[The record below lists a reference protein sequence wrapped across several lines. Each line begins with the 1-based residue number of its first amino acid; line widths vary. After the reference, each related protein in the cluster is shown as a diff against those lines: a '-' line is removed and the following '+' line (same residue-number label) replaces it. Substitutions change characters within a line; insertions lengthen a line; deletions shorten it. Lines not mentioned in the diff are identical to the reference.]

1 MPINSNRPCHS
12 TMLRI
17 RPLYSFVFCSLVI
30 LIVTS
35 IVDNEIA
42 SPFLVDSFPLQHQ
55 RMPRRKKCAREYRS
69 GGLESTSTDSCRKL
83 PLDAHHQD
91 KIASWSDRRRPSAS
105 LSRRQLLVATAF
117 VPRPAVAATP
127 ITLRE
132 TDSIGA
138 IWERQLLRPKP
149 IQLLR
154 SPLNQD
160 FGVLLMRSSYNALD
174 QLDCVP
180 MDQFQRD
187 FFLVVSVCTGRH
199 ERELDRVWILRVAGC
214 LASFMDSTRDKLNT
228 NRTSSSWV
236 LVLCSREYFQIHTTL
251 TLSLMHNIEQS
262 IVKYRRTHPWFSRSN
277 NPSRTDPVPH
287 HYNYPRRRPH
297 QEHCRTRAFHR
308 NGL

>member
-1 MPINSNRPCHS
+1 VVNRKRISKCTPIDRMPRTMRARRTGPLHS
-12 TMLRI
+12 L
-17 RPLYSFVFCSLVI
+17 VFSSLVI

-55 RMPRRKKCAREYRS
+55 RIPRRKTCAREYRS
-69 GGLESTSTDSCRKL
+69 GGLVSTSTDSCRDL
-83 PLDAHHQD
+83 SLDAHHQD
-91 KIASWSDRRRPSAS
+91 KIASWSDRRGPRAS
-105 LSRRQLLVATAF
+105 LSRRQLLVSTAF

-127 ITLRE
+127 ITIRE

-160 FGVLLMRSSYNALD
+160 FAVLLMRSSYNALD

-187 FFLVVSVCTGRH
+187 FFLVVSAYKQTS
-199 ERELDRVWILRVAGC
+199 ER
-214 LASFMDSTRDKLNT
+214 T
-228 NRTSSSWV
+228 
-236 LVLCSREYFQIHTTL
+236 
-251 TLSLMHNIEQS
+251 
-262 IVKYRRTHPWFSRSN
+262 
-277 NPSRTDPVPH
+277 
-287 HYNYPRRRPH
+287 
-297 QEHCRTRAFHR
+297 
-308 NGL
+308 